1 MAVRSFKRQ
10 AKVLRMQNICVSA
23 SIATD
28 HLMTFSG
35 KFSDSL
41 VPEELANLSVSFL
54 VDNLEI
60 RRGGVGGNIAFA
72 LAQFG
77 VRPVLVSA
85 AGQDFADYG
94 SWLERHGVDIE
105 SVRLSDELHTAR
117 FVCTTDQT
125 ANQIATFY
133 AGAMAESRLI
143 ELQPVADRVG
153 PLDLV
158 LIGATDPVAMERHT
172 QECRERGIA
181 FAADPSQQLSFLEG
195 EPIRKLI
202 SGAKYLFSNEYE
214 SALILK
220 KTGWTEDELLD
231 QVEIQITTLGAKGS
245 RIQVKGSEPVEVS
258 ACTVSGVV
266 DPTGVGDAFRGGF
279 LAGLAAGLELDDCAR
294 MGSTLA
300 AFVIESVGT
309 QEYKFDQE
317 VYIGRVEENYGAD
330 VRERVTAA
338 F

>member
-1 MAVRSFKRQ
+1 
-10 AKVLRMQNICVSA
+10 MQNICVSA
-23 SIATD
+23 SVATD

-41 VPEELANLSVSFL
+41 LPEELANLSVSFL

-85 AGQDFADYG
+85 VGQDFADYG

-105 SVRLSDELHTAR
+105 SIRISEELHTAR
-117 FVCTTDQT
+117 FVCTTDQN

-133 AGAMAESRLI
+133 AGAMSESRLV

-181 FAADPSQQLSFLEG
+181 FAADPSQQLSFLDG
-195 EPIRKLI
+195 DSIRRLI
-202 SGAKYLFSNEYE
+202 SDAKYLFSNEYE

-220 KTGWTEDELLD
+220 KTGWTEEELLD
-231 QVEIQITTLGAKGS
+231 QVEIQVTTLGDKGS
-245 RIQVKGSEPVEVS
+245 RIKIKGSQTVEIP
-258 ACTVSGVV
+258 ACSVSGVV

-279 LAGLAAGLELDDCAR
+279 IAGLAAGCKLEDCAR

-309 QEYKFDQE
+309 QEYTFDRD
-317 VYIGRVEENYGAD
+317 VYLNRLEANYGAE
-330 VRERVTAA
+330 VRERVVQAWV
-338 F
+338 

>member
-1 MAVRSFKRQ
+1 
-10 AKVLRMQNICVSA
+10 
-23 SIATD
+23 
-28 HLMTFSG
+28 MTFSG

-41 VPEELANLSVSFL
+41 VPEQLANLSISFL

-105 SVRLSDELHTAR
+105 SVRISDELHTAR
-117 FVCTTDQT
+117 FVCTTDAE

-133 AGAMAESRLI
+133 AGAMSESRLV
-143 ELQPVADRVG
+143 ELQPIIERVG
-153 PLDLV
+153 SLDLV
-158 LIGATDPVAMERHT
+158 LIGATDPVVMSRHT
-172 QECRERGIA
+172 QECRDRGID
-181 FAADPSQQLSFLEG
+181 FAADPSQQLTFLEG
-195 EPIRKLI
+195 DAIRELI
-202 SGAKYLFSNEYE
+202 SGAKFLFSNEYE

-220 KTGWTEDELLD
+220 KTGWSEGELLN
-231 QVEIQITTLGAKGS
+231 QVDFQITTLGAAGS
-245 RIQVKGSEPVEVS
+245 RIQSTGSESIEIPACEVS
-258 ACTVSGVV
+258 SVV

-279 LAGLAAGLELDDCAR
+279 VAGLARGLDLADCAR

-309 QEYKFDQE
+309 QEYKFDE
-317 VYIGRVEENYGAD
+317 GEYLARLAKNYGSE
-330 VRERVTAA
+330 VCERLSTAG
-338 F
+338 

>member
-1 MAVRSFKRQ
+1 
-10 AKVLRMQNICVSA
+10 
-23 SIATD
+23 
-28 HLMTFSG
+28 MTFSG

-77 VRPVLVSA
+77 VRPILVSA

-105 SVRLSDELHTAR
+105 SVRLSEALHTAR
-117 FVCTTDQT
+117 FVCTTDDE

-158 LIGATDPVAMERHT
+158 LIGATDPVAMTRHT
-172 QECRERGIA
+172 QECRDRGID
-181 FAADPSQQLSFLEG
+181 FAADPSQQLSFLDG
-195 EPIRKLI
+195 DSIRDLI

-220 KTGWTEDELLD
+220 KTGWTAAELLS
-231 QVEIQITTLGAKGS
+231 QVDIQITTLGANGS
-245 RIQVKGSEPVEVS
+245 RIQAKGSEPIEIPACEVS
-258 ACTVSGVV
+258 EVV

-279 LAGLAAGLELDDCAR
+279 LAGLASDLELADCAR

-309 QEYKFDQE
+309 QEYTFDKAQYLE
-317 VYIGRVEENYGAD
+317 RLGENYGPEAK
-330 VRERVTAA
+330 ERISAI
-338 F
+338 

>member
-1 MAVRSFKRQ
+1 
-10 AKVLRMQNICVSA
+10 MQNICVSA
-23 SIATD
+23 SVATD

-77 VRPVLVSA
+77 VRPVLISA
-85 AGQDFADYG
+85 AGQDFVDYA

-105 SVRLSDELHTAR
+105 SIRISEELHTAR
-117 FVCTTDQT
+117 FVCTTDQN

-133 AGAMAESRLI
+133 AGAMTESRLV

-172 QECRERGIA
+172 QECRDRGIA
-181 FAADPSQQLSFLEG
+181 FAADPSQQLAFLDG
-195 EPIRKLI
+195 ESIRGLI
-202 SGAKYLFSNEYE
+202 SNAKYLFSNEYE

-231 QVEIQITTLGAKGS
+231 RVEVQITTLGGKGS
-245 RIQVKGSEPVEVS
+245 RIKIKGSEPIEIP
-258 ACTVSGVV
+258 ACSISEVV
-266 DPTGVGDAFRGGF
+266 DPTGVGDAYRGGF
-279 LAGLAAGLELDDCAR
+279 IAGLAAGCELEDCAR

-309 QEYKFDQE
+309 QEYVFDRD
-317 VYIGRVEENYGAD
+317 VYLNRCERNYGAQA
-330 VRERVTAA
+330 RARIARVWL
-338 F
+338 